1 LPAMGLVMKK
11 YVQDDCLLGIWEIT
25 EDFFHLYDMLELTSV
40 EIETLNSFK
49 SYDRKLEWLSVR
61 VLLAEM
67 TGPEIKIFYNGNR
80 KPFLTDRSY
89 HISISHSNKLTS
101 IILSK
106 NHRVGIDLEFIS
118 NKISSLAGKFL
129 TPGEEEAIVRK
140 CHRYQV
146 YIYWCAKETLY
157 KICDKQ
163 NINFR
168 EDIIIDPFIPA
179 KKGVLSGSVHTNAI
193 EEDFVMNYFKYQNY
207 TIVWCCK

>member
-1 LPAMGLVMKK
+1 MALVMKK

-25 EDFFHLYDMLELTSV
+25 EDFFMLYERLDLSEE

-49 SYDRKLEWLSVR
+49 SHNRKLEWLSVR

-67 TGPEIKIFYNGNR
+67 IGPDIKIFYNGNR
-80 KPFLTDRSY
+80 KPFLTDLSF

-101 IILSK
+101 IILSR
-106 NHRVGIDLEFIS
+106 NHRVGLDLEFIS
-118 NKISSLAGKFL
+118 NKIANLACKFL
-129 TPGEEEAIVRK
+129 TPAEEEAVEK
-140 CHRYQV
+140 TCWKYHV

-168 EDIIIDPFIPA
+168 EDILIDPFMPDRAGILTG
-179 KKGVLSGSVHTNAI
+179 KVHTRAI
-193 EEDFVMNYFKYQNY
+193 REDFVLNYFKYQNY
-207 TIVWCCK
+207 TIVWCYK